1 MEARANDINILE
13 NYKAANPEERFE
25 IMFAHY
31 SFFPNCDK
39 KMNEFVTV
47 SERRNVTAHGI
58 FNRNKY
64 W

>member
-31 SFFPNCDK
+31 SFFPKVIRKLEK
-39 KMNEFVTV
+39 KTQLKIKAE
-47 SERRNVTAHGI
+47 E
-58 FNRNKY
+58 
-64 W
+64 